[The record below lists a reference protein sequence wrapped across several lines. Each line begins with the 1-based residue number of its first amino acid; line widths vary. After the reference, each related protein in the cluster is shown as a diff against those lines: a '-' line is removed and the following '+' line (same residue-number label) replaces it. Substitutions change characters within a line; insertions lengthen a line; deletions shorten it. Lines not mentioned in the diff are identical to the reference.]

1 MAKNFGVVT
10 RISGKV
16 RQMLY
21 RQPKTGTAVSELP
34 VKPVSPL
41 LATRQMNIHAL
52 HLVSNV
58 GIFDCQPYCF
68 QGVYHGLCCVTSNYF
83 EKSLY
88 F

>member
-1 MAKNFGVVT
+1 MAKIFGVDT

-41 LATRQMNIHAL
+41 LTTRQMNIRAL

-68 QGVYHGLCCVTSNYF
+68 QGVYHGLCCVTCIYF